1 MEMNEMKDKSRI
13 KQLIN
18 DFKSCRYC
26 CLRIIEINQKLE
38 VMNHMILGL
47 SHSVQNL
54 SREQQRSNLPMP
66 KYNKHYTSPVAM
78 LYEIEKLELN
88 KKTRIYTS
96 KSNFNFLGR
105 NKFGRYAKY
114 RLVKRKLKKRF
125 YLYRNG
131 EINLYSLSSSIDNF
145 KRLGR
150 IKM

>member
-1 MEMNEMKDKSRI
+1 MNEMKDKSRI

-54 SREQQRSNLPMP
+54 SREQEKSNLPMP

-78 LYEIEKLELN
+78 LYEIEKLEN
-88 KKTRIYTS
+88 EVNYYRRRIMECKPVELLSILDQNILFDLYF
-96 KSNFNFLGR
+96 FNM
-105 NKFGRYAKY
+105 NSWDVAEKY
-114 RLVKRKLKKRF
+114 GYSRKG
-125 YLYRNG
+125 LYKHINT
-131 EINLYSLSSSIDNF
+131 EIEKLI
-145 KRLGR
+145 
-150 IKM
+150 